1 MDERL
6 ALLEHLVELASAQL
20 EAITRLDTERVKGLS
35 IERQDAIFSLTVAL
49 QADPPEDA
57 DTATRVMIRNAG
69 HELKRLERRLATAS
83 STVVNTMRVV
93 MPPSTAVTYGRG
105 GELRR

>member
-6 ALLEHLVELASAQL
+6 ALLEHLVELARAQL
-20 EAITRLDTERVKGLS
+20 EAIKRLDTESVKKLS

-49 QADPPEDA
+49 QAEQPA
-57 DTATRVMIRNAG
+57 DVDEATRVMIRDAG
-69 HELKRLERRLATAS
+69 HELKRLERRLATVS

-105 GELRR
+105 GALRR